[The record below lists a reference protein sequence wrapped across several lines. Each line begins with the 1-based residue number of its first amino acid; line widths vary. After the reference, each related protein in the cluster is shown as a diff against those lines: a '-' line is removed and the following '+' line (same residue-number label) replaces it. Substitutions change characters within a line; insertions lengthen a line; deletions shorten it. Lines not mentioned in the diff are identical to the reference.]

1 MVGLICV
8 FHNPMFPEHLT
19 IRKTTGSSAREC
31 IREIQ
36 QESSSVPTS
45 ELIVVYEK
53 PVSNC
58 DVAEKAIYNRLS
70 SKRQKY
76 KKDKF
81 LLAPEHAVDIIEK
94 TIQSLI
100 QGELLNKSISS
111 KKVEESSNRD
121 WWNSLSYSWKNV
133 LKSSIK
139 LRYEP
144 TDEDI
149 LRGIHNAIDNSGNS
163 NLRKRIGHLII
174 DKNYARNLGAWYS
187 GLRMERS
194 DFEWYLP
201 YELSDDELADIVTTD
216 TVNCHNSSS
225 IIDLKPIE
233 RLSRLKNLNISN
245 TDVSDLTPL
254 AGLNNL
260 VELAMSFTNVKS
272 LQPLSKVKTMK
283 KLICTDIQVNGSN
296 AALYEE
302 ISAIEKDLPN
312 CEVISQSFLNSPVPR
327 KIKRLRKK

>member
-45 ELIVVYEK
+45 ELSLVYEK

-70 SKRQKY
+70 SKRQPY
-76 KKDKF
+76 KRDKF
-81 LLAPEHAVDIIEK
+81 ILAPERAAPIIEG
-94 TIQSLI
+94 TIKSLI
-100 QGELLNKSISS
+100 QGELLDKSISS

-121 WWNSLSYSWKNV
+121 WWDNLSYSWKNV
-133 LKSSIK
+133 LKSSID

-163 NLRKRIGHLII
+163 SLRKRIGQLIT
-174 DKNYARNLGAWYS
+174 DKHYSKKLGAWYS
-187 GLRMERS
+187 GLGMERS

-201 YELSDDELADIVTTD
+201 YEMTDDELADIVATD

-245 TDVSDLTPL
+245 TDISDLTPL
-254 AGLNNL
+254 AGLNDL
-260 VELAMSFTNVKS
+260 IELTMSFTNVKS

-283 KLICTDIQVNGSN
+283 KLVCTDVEVNNSN

-302 ISAIEKDLPN
+302 ISAIEKDLPD
-312 CEVISQSFLNSPVPR
+312 CEVLSQSFLKSPDPR
-327 KIKRLRKK
+327 KTKGSRKR